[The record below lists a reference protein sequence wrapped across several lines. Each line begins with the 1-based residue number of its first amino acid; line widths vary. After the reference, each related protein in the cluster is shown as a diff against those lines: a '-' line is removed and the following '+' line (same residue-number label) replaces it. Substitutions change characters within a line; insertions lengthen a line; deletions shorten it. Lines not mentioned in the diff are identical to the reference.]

1 MHPPLIM
8 AKTASYFAIL
18 DPHKSPGVANKIEQT
33 MDALRDLEFET
44 KVIYTPTTATCRH
57 FSFARSLAANSSD
70 LFIIRNT
77 VYSMFLLTEAAAT
90 ALLSP
95 SERRELRFKKGISS
109 APGDEHFDLSRLPRP
124 TKGSSPTLARSVSGA
139 SAAAA
144 VPATASPS
152 GADRSGSVTVRVL
165 FRRAGA
171 LGLDFTID
179 GNQSVV
185 VDRIAPGSVAAAEPR
200 LSEGL
205 RLVEVQGRRTH
216 HMEAKDALDILK
228 RYAADRPLALAF
240 AAE

>member
-1 MHPPLIM
+1 MDDKYRP
-8 AKTASYFAIL
+8 A
-18 DPHKSPGVANKIEQT
+18 HKIIAVRG
-33 MDALRDLEFET
+33 ALWAGDKQALCISLQ
-44 KVIYTPTTATCRH
+44 K
-57 FSFARSLAANSSD
+57 SLADLNQAWD
-70 LFIIRNT
+70 QKTLGEAVAALFIYQPER
-77 VYSMFLLTEAAAT
+77 SMFLLTEAAAT

>member
-1 MHPPLIM
+1 M
-8 AKTASYFAIL
+8 
-18 DPHKSPGVANKIEQT
+18 
-33 MDALRDLEFET
+33 
-44 KVIYTPTTATCRH
+44 RH
-57 FSFARSLAANSSD
+57 TFSWVGGL
-70 LFIIRNT
+70 
-77 VYSMFLLTEAAAT
+77 VAAAT

-152 GADRSGSVTVRVL
+152 GAEPDRSGSVTVRVL

>member
-1 MHPPLIM
+1 M
-8 AKTASYFAIL
+8 
-18 DPHKSPGVANKIEQT
+18 
-33 MDALRDLEFET
+33 
-44 KVIYTPTTATCRH
+44 
-57 FSFARSLAANSSD
+57 
-70 LFIIRNT
+70 
-77 VYSMFLLTEAAAT
+77 
-90 ALLSP
+90 
-95 SERRELRFKKGISS
+95 
-109 APGDEHFDLSRLPRP
+109 
-124 TKGSSPTLARSVSGA
+124 ARSVSGA

-185 VDRIAPGSVAAAEPR
+185 ADRIAPGSVAAAEPR

-228 RYAADRPLALAF
+228 RYAADRPLAWRWLLLLNRVCLCIHRVSALSIF
-240 AAE
+240 ELQSVAIAKHNRDEGSKLRSSTVGSAADHRSAAARRLPAGAGGWAGGW